1 MSHLD
6 NELKRIKT
14 KVTEMWELVEFQ
26 VQSGQQALVN
36 GDKALAGKIIKR
48 GKKVNNYDL
57 KIDQLC
63 ENLLALFN
71 PLAVDLRLILAILK
85 INSNL
90 ERIGDTAEGI
100 AGLILDANA
109 PVEKDL
115 LEMSRVLEMYEGA
128 LLMLSEVKRAFVE
141 EDTQLAK
148 LVMRQDKTLNKI
160 HRNTDQMIIEYMK
173 LHPEN
178 IDQSL
183 KVGGIIRKLERVGD
197 HVTNI
202 AEEIVFYVD
211 AKVVKH
217 KPKPWKEKKRK
228 ADFQDESENNGEET
242 DQNTSE

>member
-6 NELKRIKT
+6 NELGRIRSKIN
-14 KVTEMWELVEFQ
+14 EMWEMVEFQ
-26 VQSGQQALVN
+26 VKSGQEALVK
-36 GDKALAGKIIKR
+36 GDKTLAEKIIKR
-48 GKKVNNYDL
+48 GKKVNGYDL

-115 LEMSRVLEMYEGA
+115 MEMSRVLEMYDGA
-128 LLMLSEVKRAFVE
+128 LLMLSEVKRAFIE

-160 HRNTDQMIIEYMK
+160 HRNTDAVIIDYLK
-173 LHPEN
+173 QHPNN
-178 IDQSL
+178 IEQSL
-183 KVGGIIRKLERVGD
+183 KVGGIIRKLERIGD

-228 ADFQDESENNGEET
+228 ADFQNESDTNGPET
-242 DQNTSE
+242 DEQSGL

>member
-6 NELKRIKT
+6 NELGRIRT
-14 KVTEMWELVEFQ
+14 KVNEMWDLVEFQ
-26 VQSGQQALVN
+26 VRSGQEALVK
-36 GDKALAGKIIKR
+36 GDKTLAEKIIKR
-48 GKKVNNYDL
+48 GKKVNEYDL

-100 AGLILDANA
+100 AGLILEANA
-109 PVEKDL
+109 PLEKDL
-115 LEMSRVLEMYEGA
+115 MEMSRVLEMYDGA

-160 HRNTDQMIIEYMK
+160 HRNTDRVIIDYLK
-173 LHPEN
+173 LHADN

-183 KVGGIIRKLERVGD
+183 KVGGIIRKLERIGD

-228 ADFQDESENNGEET
+228 ADFQDDPNNKGEET
-242 DQNTSE
+242 DQENAL

>member
-14 KVTEMWELVEFQ
+14 RVAEMWDLVEFQ
-26 VQSGQQALVN
+26 VRSGKEALEK
-36 GDKALAGKIIKR
+36 GDKVLAQKIIKR
-48 GKKVNNYDL
+48 GKKVNKYDV

-63 ENLLALFN
+63 ENMLALFN

-100 AGLILDANA
+100 AGLIL
-109 PVEKDL
+109 ES
-115 LEMSRVLEMYEGA
+115 EMPFEENLMEMTRVLEMYDGA
-128 LLMLSEVKRAFVE
+128 LLMLSEVKRAFLE

-148 LVMRQDKTLNKI
+148 TVMRQDKALNKI
-160 HRNTDQMIIEYMK
+160 HRNTDAVLIAYLK
-173 LHPEN
+173 DNFAN
-178 IDQSL
+178 ISQSL
-183 KVGGIIRKLERVGD
+183 KVAGIIRKLERVGD

-202 AEEIVFYVD
+202 AEEIVFYVE

-217 KPKPWKEKKRK
+217 KSKPWKEKKEPG
-228 ADFQDESENNGEET
+228 QDAGAPE
-242 DQNTSE
+242 

>member
-6 NELKRIKT
+6 NELGRIRSKIN
-14 KVTEMWELVEFQ
+14 EMWEMVEFQ
-26 VQSGQQALVN
+26 VKSGQEALVK
-36 GDKALAGKIIKR
+36 GDKTLAEKIIKR
-48 GKKVNNYDL
+48 GKKVNGYDL

-115 LEMSRVLEMYEGA
+115 MEMSRVLEMYDGA

-160 HRNTDQMIIEYMK
+160 HRNTDAVIIQYLK
-173 LHPEN
+173 QHPDN
-178 IDQSL
+178 IEQSL
-183 KVGGIIRKLERVGD
+183 KVGGIIRKLERIGD

-228 ADFQDESENNGEET
+228 ADFQNESDANGPET
-242 DQNTSE
+242 DEQSGL

>member
-6 NELKRIKT
+6 NELQRIRT
-14 KVTEMWELVEFQ
+14 RVTEMWELVEFQ
-26 VQSGQQALVN
+26 VRSGQEALLQ
-36 GDKALAGKIIKR
+36 GDKLLAEKVIKR
-48 GKKVNNYDL
+48 GKKVNKYDL

-100 AGLILDANA
+100 AGLVLEAGT

-128 LLMLSEVKRAFVE
+128 LLMLSEVKRAFAE

-148 LVMRQDKTLNKI
+148 IVMRQDKALNKI
-160 HRNTDQMIIEYMK
+160 HRNTDKVIIEYLK
-173 LHPEN
+173 THGDN
-178 IDQSL
+178 IDQCL

-217 KPKPWKEKKRK
+217 KPKPWKDKRLQK
-228 ADFQDESENNGEET
+228 DEPDQDVV
-242 DQNTSE
+242 